1 MFLYGHGIVP
11 YITNVK
17 ITFSMLYIFACST
30 AYLHIPG
37 DSFIFERDTPLILT
51 CITAKNN
58 SDIDFRFD
66 NNLLGTCYHLFGCN
80 NLGNTF
86 TISAVTSTYHREYF
100 LKSVNNFDATLCGT
114 YQCTDIDTNIK
125 ESVNVSYKEFDNNSF
140 SVEET
145 VDALYISTACVF
157 PASYIDLEVSWF
169 VFDNSSLTGLN
180 ITAVDEF
187 ITVVK
192 ATSTCP
198 DVTCNSVSAN
208 SFTFGLKFK
217 NHSRIF
223 SSSFVEI
230 KIIHTLFQDKPLV
243 WRSSKTY
250 PMEDCVYNKN
260 ILSPAEHS
268 GLSVGSV
275 IGIASGV
282 AGAILLV
289 VIVVVLGTY
298 IKGIRQCRCK
308 ENKHTINEHP
318 ENDRCEELASGSRRN
333 NAADEE
339 FEGVPTENEIVQEH
353 TRYEDLNNLTRTQN
367 GEYSDL
373 EFHIQYNCEETS
385 SSSDNIKYENLTLAS
400 KK

>member
-125 ESVNVSYKEFDNNSF
+125 ESVNVSYK
-140 SVEET
+140 
-145 VDALYISTACVF
+145 
-157 PASYIDLEVSWF
+157 
-169 VFDNSSLTGLN
+169 G
-180 ITAVDEF
+180 
-187 ITVVK
+187 
-192 ATSTCP
+192 
-198 DVTCNSVSAN
+198 
-208 SFTFGLKFK
+208 
-217 NHSRIF
+217 
-223 SSSFVEI
+223 
-230 KIIHTLFQDKPLV
+230 
-243 WRSSKTY
+243 
-250 PMEDCVYNKN
+250 
-260 ILSPAEHS
+260 
-268 GLSVGSV
+268 
-275 IGIASGV
+275 
-282 AGAILLV
+282 
-289 VIVVVLGTY
+289 
-298 IKGIRQCRCK
+298 K